1 MPNFTTADTVYDIKG
16 AAMIRGIYTGASGM
30 IAQQAR
36 LDTVSNNLANVDKT
50 GFKKDLTLF
59 KAFPDMLIRRLRE
72 SGLGITPAGSYDS
85 MPYVGKLGTGVEVNE
100 VYTDFAQGSLQ
111 RTENNF
117 DLALEG
123 QGFMTVQTERG
134 ERYTRNGSFTINQ
147 EGILMTH
154 NGYPVMGENGI
165 IRVQQNNFI
174 VNERGEVIANAAIGP
189 DELASMANND
199 WSQPVVV
206 DRLKLVDFEHIRE
219 LKKEGDSLWRE
230 TEFSGPP
237 LPPDSLKVVQGFLEK
252 SNVNMVREL
261 VDMIEVQR
269 SFEANQKAVQAHD
282 AELGRLINEV
292 AR

>member
-1 MPNFTTADTVYDIKG
+1 
-16 AAMIRGIYTGASGM
+16 MIRGIYTGASGM

-237 LPPDSLKVVQGFLEK
+237 LPPGNLKVVQGFLEK